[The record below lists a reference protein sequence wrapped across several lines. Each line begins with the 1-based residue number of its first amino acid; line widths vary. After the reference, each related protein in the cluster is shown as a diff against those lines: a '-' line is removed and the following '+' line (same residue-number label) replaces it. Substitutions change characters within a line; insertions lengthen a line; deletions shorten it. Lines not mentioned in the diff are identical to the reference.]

1 MSRVPLATLAVLAF
15 AFSACERID
24 APEEGTAD
32 KLTTPEGA
40 GLAFLSSDPRLT
52 VSHAG
57 LRRLEFAS
65 DEGPPLVFLERIVTD
80 GQGRYS
86 IQPEGPSGSSV
97 GDWGLFELTQRA
109 REGFLFRY
117 RDFCV
122 RDPQVFATNWS
133 VIHEGESVIAGR
145 TCQSYRVFRT
155 FGPPRVF
162 ALGVDGQSGLILSVH
177 EYDAEGELAASMV
190 YEDLD
195 LQPDLSTVAW
205 HQNSNQEVVFGS
217 AAAMQAELGFPP
229 LEPRLFPE
237 GYAPLELARVADGR
251 GGSWIKRTY
260 SDGLEPLFF
269 FQGIASPQS
278 GNPGGKLL
286 GQHDL
291 LSGSPP
297 ITDSA
302 VVVFNLG
309 SALAL
314 QGEVEGFNL
323 MAIGKVSEAELLDLI
338 ESSLP

>member
-1 MSRVPLATLAVLAF
+1 MSRASLATLGVLAF

-24 APEEGTAD
+24 APAESTSD

-40 GLAFLSSDPRLT
+40 GLDFLSSDPRLT
-52 VSHAG
+52 VAHAG

-65 DEGPPLVFLERIVTD
+65 DAGPALAFQERIVTD

-97 GDWGLFELTQRA
+97 ADWGLFELTQRA

-122 RDPQVFATNWS
+122 RDPQLFATNWS

-145 TCQSYRVFRT
+145 ACESYRVVRT
-155 FGPPRVF
+155 SGAPRAF
-162 ALGVDGQSGLILSVH
+162 ALGVDGQTGLILSVH
-177 EYDAEGELAASMV
+177 EYGAEGELAASMV
-190 YEDLD
+190 YESLD
-195 LQPDLSTVAW
+195 SQPDLSTVAW

-217 AAAMQAELGFPP
+217 AEALEAELGFSP
-229 LEPRLFPE
+229 LEPRLLPQ

-269 FQGIASPQS
+269 FQGITPSQS
-278 GNPGGKLL
+278 GNPVGKKL

-297 ITDSA
+297 NTDSA
-302 VVVFNLG
+302 VVVFDLG

-314 QGEVEGFNL
+314 QGEVEGFDL
-323 MAIGKVSEAELLDLI
+323 MAIGRVSEPELLDLV